1 MNALSSFVGA
11 WIALVLFGVVVVLVC
26 IGIFA
31 KLGVSSSSTDSISKK
46 SVMTIELNGVIEE
59 RESPMDLDY
68 ISLLRRDVSRPQT
81 LSSLVTAIDEAKNN
95 KNISMIYLKCG
106 IVSAAPATLNALRDA
121 ISDFRKEGKKVVAYA
136 DSYTNGSYYVASV
149 ADSVFMNPAGA

>member
-1 MNALSSFVGA
+1 MLKKFFMNALSSFVGA

-81 LSSLVTAIDEAKNN
+81 LSSLVTALMRQRTIR
-95 KNISMIYLKCG
+95 IY
-106 IVSAAPATLNALRDA
+106 R
-121 ISDFRKEGKKVVAYA
+121 
-136 DSYTNGSYYVASV
+136 
-149 ADSVFMNPAGA
+149 